1 MAQFIAVTNEDGMR
15 LYIAVSG
22 IKIVAEKENGK
33 AFLETYV
40 DKRFSSIGINCRESF
55 DEVVAAIN
63 K

>member
-1 MAQFIAVTNEDGMR
+1 MEQFIAVTNEDGMR

-22 IKIVAEKENGK
+22 IKLIAEKSDGT

-40 DKRFSSIGINCRESF
+40 DKRFHSIGINCRESF